1 MQYGVLHAL
10 WRGDSGDKEAHR
22 LGRGTRGSAML
33 MENSPRNE
41 LTKAFQNMPSQHWI
55 THDTYNWACSDCAH
69 YSRVSPEMST
79 KNTPPLDQPKQ
90 PDGLPFWN

>member
-55 THDTYNWACSDCAH
+55 TRDTTGHVLIVPIIHVCH
-69 YSRVSPEMST
+69 L
-79 KNTPPLDQPKQ
+79 K
-90 PDGLPFWN
+90 